1 MPGFSSNSKHMQ
13 FADQV
18 FKKDIDVIY
27 SNRYVGCWETLNY
40 EVLFK

>member
-1 MPGFSSNSKHMQ
+1 MQ

-27 SNRYVGCWETLNY
+27 SNRYVGSWKTPNY
-40 EVLFK
+40 EVLFE